1 MKIRGRGG
9 SGEPN
14 TPAIR
19 PQTRLHGAPDFTR
32 GGAARGDPGC
42 AAAGEAGP
50 SGGEAV
56 FGQTFGSAGHT
67 RGARWPRGLAP
78 LGSLR
83 VDVQVLGFWA
93 WVSGGPG
100 GSPHPRPPPIHPDP
114 KS

>member
-14 TPAIR
+14 TPVIR
-19 PQTRLHGAPDFTR
+19 PQTRLQGAPDFTR
-32 GGAARGDPGC
+32 GGAARGDSGS

-83 VDVQVLGFWA
+83 GLTFRSWGFGHGFRA
-93 WVSGGPG
+93 VSAVPPTPD
-100 GSPHPRPPPIHPDP
+100 PHP
-114 KS
+114 S